1 MAVFKIF
8 AALLAVSS
16 SSALTIRNPPN
27 DTAPSAVTCNG
38 TLVGRYEPAYD
49 TDYFLGI
56 PYAQPPVGDLRFRT
70 PRSLNESWTD
80 TRNATE
86 YSPQCIGYG
95 MDTWSQ
101 GNYVSE
107 DCLTLNV
114 VRTAGAS
121 EGDKLPVL
129 VWFHGGGLVMGGSSD
144 RRYNQSFIVQQ
155 ATEAGM
161 PIVAVSVNYRLSSWG
176 FLYGK
181 EIQEEGNAMNGFRDA
196 RLALQWIQENIQA
209 FGGDPTRVTI
219 QGESAGGTI
228 VASQLLAYKGRDDKL
243 FAHAIAESGNPAG
256 LRALPTVD
264 DWEPVIARISDAV
277 GCANATSA
285 VACLRTV
292 PVEELN
298 AVLNSTVA
306 QGGGNGF
313 VLDGDFMVEDPATQ
327 LNEGNFVHVPYLIG
341 ANSDEGTG
349 FGPRQINT
357 TEQFLAY
364 ITQSNG
370 VDNATAQDLAILYPD
385 IPNIGIPATLPGRP
399 DASLGL
405 QFKRSSALATDTS
418 MMAPR
423 RFATEMFAKYDVPVY
438 SYRFNVVVNGGSYQY
453 GVPHFQEVA
462 FVFYNTEGYG
472 YPQNGNPNPLGGP
485 NRETYIRVA
494 KQMTRMWI
502 SFANFGDPN
511 MQLGV
516 ESEHWPVYTLD
527 DPQNFVFEQNVSSH
541 PEPDTFRAEGI
552 KYLSNLILARA
563 GKDCESLVAC
573 GVSNTGDE
581 LYLEE

>member
-1 MAVFKIF
+1 
-8 AALLAVSS
+8 
-16 SSALTIRNPPN
+16 
-27 DTAPSAVTCNG
+27 
-38 TLVGRYEPAYD
+38 
-49 TDYFLGI
+49 
-56 PYAQPPVGDLRFRT
+56 
-70 PRSLNESWTD
+70 
-80 TRNATE
+80 
-86 YSPQCIGYG
+86 
-95 MDTWSQ
+95 
-101 GNYVSE
+101 
-107 DCLTLNV
+107 
-114 VRTAGAS
+114 
-121 EGDKLPVL
+121 
-129 VWFHGGGLVMGGSSD
+129 MGGSSD

-196 RLALQWIQENIQA
+196 RVALQWIQENIQA